1 MSDFQLKKSKY
12 PEIGRSFLFV
22 IVSLIVLVFLLSGC
36 GAKKKTQEEA
46 HELDPGQQRVAD
58 WHALIR
64 EKSQAP
70 EMEKLES
77 VNSFFNKLEF
87 VDDLYH
93 W

>member
-1 MSDFQLKKSKY
+1 MYKVL
-12 PEIGRSFLFV
+12 

-36 GAKKKTQEEA
+36 GAKKKTQKEA